1 MRALTYKQ
9 EVGIRHVNVTLE
21 NFKKKKKKEKER
33 KKCQTKKTCALL
45 KTNPDKKY
53 TFFVSQKLNLEAK
66 TNFLKTRAKKFTSR
80 EELVRT
86 RSYTKMENKVI
97 NFLAHQI

>member
-21 NFKKKKKKEKER
+21 NLKKKKKER

-53 TFFVSQKLNLEAK
+53 MFFVSQKLNLEAK
-66 TNFLKTRAKKFTSR
+66 TNFLKT
-80 EELVRT
+80 
-86 RSYTKMENKVI
+86 
-97 NFLAHQI
+97 